1 MTGRLHWVHRAG
13 LLLVVA
19 IFATSC
25 AAGRA
30 FRQGD
35 TALRDGNLDQAV
47 AYFRAAVQAD
57 PSNANYKIALERA
70 MQAASRAH
78 LERARE
84 FEMLDQL
91 DAARDEYRLASE
103 YDPANRLAAAKV
115 AEIDQLIRQRI
126 EASRPRP
133 PIEDLR
139 ARARAA
145 SAPPMLNPA
154 VDVLDLRFVSTNLK
168 DVLTF
173 LANATGINLTFDR
186 DARPESVSISID
198 LQGITVEE
206 ALTQLLVFNGFAY
219 KVLSERSVLIFPD
232 TPPKHAQYDEQVV
245 QTFYVSHTDPTELVQ
260 IISAIIR
267 LPQIPIQPALQ
278 ANKTSNTIVVRAT
291 RPVVEIIERIIAQ
304 NDKPRAEIVID
315 VEILEVNRTRT
326 KQYGLNLSEYAL
338 GGLFSPEVAPSGTTT
353 PPGGDTPATPS
364 GQSTGPSELRSPPP
378 FNLNTI
384 SQGVNTSDFYLAV
397 PTAVVRFLESDA
409 NTKVIAKPQL
419 RGAEGTKLSLAL
431 GQSVPVISTAF
442 TPIAGGGAGVNP
454 LASYNY
460 RDVGVT
466 IDMLPRVT
474 VEGDIILDL
483 TLDNSSLAAPILV
496 AGQSIPSF
504 GQRRVT
510 TRLRLRDGESNL
522 LAGLLQESERRS
534 LRGFPGA
541 VNLPILRQLFSANTN
556 EIEQTDIVM
565 LLTPRIIRTSEITQ
579 RDLQPIFIGSQ
590 GSLGIGGPPPLI
602 APPPEPAPGAAAAEP
617 PNVITTPQG
626 IRVAPPPG
634 TTPVPGTVV
643 VPPPAPQPAPIPQP
657 ALEPPP
663 PVQEPAPA
671 PPITSPGVGAA
682 EIFLSSPGV
691 AFRVGGGPYT
701 VPISVTNASRLSTV
715 TLTLTFD
722 PALLSARGVQEG
734 SFMRS
739 AGVNTTFTQ
748 QVAPGRVDITI
759 VRTGDAVGVSGA
771 GLLGAVLFDAVG
783 PGSALLTPSGT
794 ATGPGGT
801 AMGLQ
806 FRPVTITVQP

>member
-1 MTGRLHWVHRAG
+1 V
-13 LLLVVA
+13 
-19 IFATSC
+19 
-25 AAGRA
+25 
-30 FRQGD
+30 
-35 TALRDGNLDQAV
+35 
-47 AYFRAAVQAD
+47 
-57 PSNANYKIALERA
+57 
-70 MQAASRAH
+70 
-78 LERARE
+78 
-84 FEMLDQL
+84 
-91 DAARDEYRLASE
+91 
-103 YDPANRLAAAKV
+103 
-115 AEIDQLIRQRI
+115 
-126 EASRPRP
+126 
-133 PIEDLR
+133 
-139 ARARAA
+139 
-145 SAPPMLNPA
+145 
-154 VDVLDLRFVSTNLK
+154 
-168 DVLTF
+168 
-173 LANATGINLTFDR
+173 
-186 DARPESVSISID
+186 
-198 LQGITVEE
+198 
-206 ALTQLLVFNGFAY
+206 
-219 KVLSERSVLIFPD
+219 
-232 TPPKHAQYDEQVV
+232 
-245 QTFYVSHTDPTELVQ
+245 
-260 IISAIIR
+260 
-267 LPQIPIQPALQ
+267 
-278 ANKTSNTIVVRAT
+278 
-291 RPVVEIIERIIAQ
+291 
-304 NDKPRAEIVID
+304 
-315 VEILEVNRTRT
+315 
-326 KQYGLNLSEYAL
+326 
-338 GGLFSPEVAPSGTTT
+338 
-353 PPGGDTPATPS
+353 
-364 GQSTGPSELRSPPP
+364 SPPP

-397 PTAVVRFLESDA
+397 PTAAVRFLESDA

-496 AGQSIPSF
+496 AGQSVPSF

-602 APPPEPAPGAAAAEP
+602 APPPEPAGEPAPGAAAAP
-617 PNVITTPQG
+617 PDVITTPQG
-626 IRVAPPPG
+626 VRVAPPPG

-643 VPPPAPQPAPIPQP
+643 VPPEPQPVPAPAPAPAAP
-657 ALEPPP
+657 EP
-663 PVQEPAPA
+663 VPA
-671 PPITSPGVGAA
+671 PPITSPGVGVA
-682 EIFLSSPGV
+682 EVFLSSPGV

-722 PALLSARGVQEG
+722 PAVLSARGVQEG

-748 QVAPGRVDITI
+748 QVSPGRVDITI
-759 VRTGDAVGVSGA
+759 VRTGDAAGVSGA
-771 GLLGAVLFDAVG
+771 GLLGAVLFDAIG
-783 PGSALLTPSGT
+783 PGSTQLTPSGT

-806 FRPVTITVQP
+806 FRPVTVTVQQ